1 MTSFSNAPDDFLWY
15 SEKSE
20 KQAKRDAKKVEK
32 QAKKAVHKSE
42 AGIVP
47 NTESGAGDNEADHS
61 EGKYGTKEMNMSRD
75 KPAIKLINVDVLSEK
90 LKDQDV
96 WVRGRLHT
104 SRAKGNEQSLISF
117 KYFLFATQFEYR
129 TTVGIWNSIIWNT

>member
-104 SRAKGNEQSLISF
+104 SRAKGSELPLIILNIF
-117 KYFLFATQFEYR
+117 YMH
-129 TTVGIWNSIIWNT
+129 TTVGIRLTALRLLETSS